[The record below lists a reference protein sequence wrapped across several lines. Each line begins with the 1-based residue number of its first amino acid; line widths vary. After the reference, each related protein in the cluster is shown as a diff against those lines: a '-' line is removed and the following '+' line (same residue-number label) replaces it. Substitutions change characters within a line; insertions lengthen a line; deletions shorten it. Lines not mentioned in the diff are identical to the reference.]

1 MIGTAGWS
9 VLRTAP
15 EFPQEGS
22 ALERC
27 AAVFSAV
34 EVNRSF
40 YRRHRL
46 ATRKRWHDAVP
57 DDFRFSV
64 KLPQIITHNRRP
76 SQPEA
81 ELGIFFE
88 DVAPLGATLGAV
100 LIQLPPKL
108 EFDMAS
114 AQAFLAAFR
123 AASAVPAYIEPRHLT
138 GAEPAVSELL
148 TAYAIGRVYADPQE
162 QHLQALAANPL
173 CYLRLHGSP
182 KVYCSAHSKAELER
196 YAGLLLAAATP
207 AWCIFDN
214 TASGAAIGDALWLRC
229 KIGVP

>member
-1 MIGTAGWS
+1 MASGNYVIGTAGWS

-34 EVNRSF
+34 EVNSSF

-88 DVAPLGATLGAV
+88 DVARWG
-100 LIQLPPKL
+100 
-108 EFDMAS
+108 
-114 AQAFLAAFR
+114 QARRRAYSTAA
-123 AASAVPAYIEPRHLT
+123 
-138 GAEPAVSELL
+138 
-148 TAYAIGRVYADPQE
+148 
-162 QHLQALAANPL
+162 
-173 CYLRLHGSP
+173 
-182 KVYCSAHSKAELER
+182 KA
-196 YAGLLLAAATP
+196 G
-207 AWCIFDN
+207 I
-214 TASGAAIGDALWLRC
+214 
-229 KIGVP
+229 